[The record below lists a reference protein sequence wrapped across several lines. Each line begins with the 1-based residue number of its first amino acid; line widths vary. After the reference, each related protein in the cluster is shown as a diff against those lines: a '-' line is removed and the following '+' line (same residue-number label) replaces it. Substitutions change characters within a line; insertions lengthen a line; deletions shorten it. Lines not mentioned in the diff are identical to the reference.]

1 MRLLLK
7 NLSLPPDLKNNYLSG
22 NICVSCGGT
31 FARGRMMKHE
41 RDRNDEVLCLPDIRD
56 HEVER
61 DYGPKYTISIHV
73 TNEDGNRT
81 PQPEAIIAQ
90 GHCFTAFIL

>member
-1 MRLLLK
+1 
-7 NLSLPPDLKNNYLSG
+7 
-22 NICVSCGGT
+22 
-31 FARGRMMKHE
+31 MMKHE
-41 RDRNDEVLCLPDIRD
+41 RDRNDDVIGRANLTTESDMRE
-56 HEVER
+56 HEVEW
-61 DYGPKYTISIHV
+61 DYGPMYTLSIHV